1 MPDVGQT
8 GQVVGDGHPAPG
20 LVPVH
25 AGVEAT
31 QTSEQN
37 VTLKQTFHEGRIT
50 CRKLEREVREEVLRS
65 S

>member
-25 AGVEAT
+25 PGVEAT
-31 QTSEQN
+31 QTSKQR
-37 VTLKQTFHEGRIT
+37 VTLKQTFHEGTIT
-50 CRKLEREVREEVLRS
+50 CRKLERGVREEVLRS